1 MTQRR
6 PRTPPDDRPPPVL
19 PPGGGLL
26 LVDKPS
32 GCTSHDVVGR
42 LRQVLRNRRIG
53 HAGTLDPMA
62 TGLLVLA
69 VDRSTKLLGH
79 LALTDKTYLATIR
92 LGQQTDTDDADGV
105 VVATRSVDGV
115 TEVDILAGIAGLTGP
130 LMQVP
135 SSVSAIKVQGRRAY
149 DLVRSGET
157 VELAARP
164 VTVSRFEIL
173 SGPRTVTAPVTALD
187 SDSTALAAD
196 SQTPADPD
204 TPGDPVKP
212 GDVDGMRSPLLT
224 AGAPANVV
232 DLDVVVDCTTGTY
245 IRSLA
250 RDLGAV
256 LGVGGHLTRLRR
268 TRVGPFTVDDAVDVY
283 GTDAQISAA
292 FADEIAGRVI
302 PASSAVQLAFPTRTV
317 GAEEVEHLRH
327 GRPIPAAGIAG
338 TYGVLDESGSLV
350 ALVSETGSTARSVL
364 GWLTG

>member
-6 PRTPPDDRPPPVL
+6 PRTPPDDRPPPAL

-42 LRQVLRNRRIG
+42 LRRVLRTRRIG

-157 VELAARP
+157 VELAA
-164 VTVSRFEIL
+164 
-173 SGPRTVTAPVTALD
+173 G
-187 SDSTALAAD
+187 
-196 SQTPADPD
+196 
-204 TPGDPVKP
+204 
-212 GDVDGMRSPLLT
+212 RSPCR
-224 AGAPANVV
+224 GSRSSPA
-232 DLDVVVDCTTGTY
+232 
-245 IRSLA
+245 R
-250 RDLGAV
+250 
-256 LGVGGHLTRLRR
+256 
-268 TRVGPFTVDDAVDVY
+268 
-283 GTDAQISAA
+283 
-292 FADEIAGRVI
+292 
-302 PASSAVQLAFPTRTV
+302 AS
-317 GAEEVEHLRH
+317 
-327 GRPIPAAGIAG
+327 
-338 TYGVLDESGSLV
+338 
-350 ALVSETGSTARSVL
+350 
-364 GWLTG
+364 

>member
-1 MTQRR
+1 
-6 PRTPPDDRPPPVL
+6 
-19 PPGGGLL
+19 
-26 LVDKPS
+26 
-32 GCTSHDVVGR
+32 
-42 LRQVLRNRRIG
+42 
-53 HAGTLDPMA
+53 
-62 TGLLVLA
+62 
-69 VDRSTKLLGH
+69 
-79 LALTDKTYLATIR
+79 
-92 LGQQTDTDDADGV
+92 
-105 VVATRSVDGV
+105 
-115 TEVDILAGIAGLTGP
+115 
-130 LMQVP
+130 
-135 SSVSAIKVQGRRAY
+135 
-149 DLVRSGET
+149 
-157 VELAARP
+157 
-164 VTVSRFEIL
+164 
-173 SGPRTVTAPVTALD
+173 
-187 SDSTALAAD
+187 
-196 SQTPADPD
+196 
-204 TPGDPVKP
+204 
-212 GDVDGMRSPLLT
+212 
-224 AGAPANVV
+224 VV

-317 GAEEVEHLRH
+317 GAEEVEPLRH